1 MNAFFLRPRPWQDEH
16 RMCSTVFMKGR
27 SCICDWSKNFSSS
40 PSTTETKT
48 ICISIHQISEQQFS
62 RLLIGSRNSEYP
74 WIFTVLGRVSKWLLV
89 SWQFQKIT
97 FVRKIKQ
104 LHQQIPRKR
113 QHLACRCLQVDRKK
127 NSCWIC
133 NKILKIWSPKH
144 CQLKHDQTLTSD
156 VFYLQKVPFWFLFN
170 WFGKYKNSYP
180 PQEPRSRCPKT
191 TAKLI

>member
-27 SCICDWSKNFSSS
+27 CCICDWSKNFSSS

-48 ICISIHQISEQQFS
+48 ISISIQKISEQQFS
-62 RLLIGSRNSEYP
+62 HLLIGPPNSEYP

-97 FVRKIKQ
+97 FLRKIKQ

-127 NSCWIC
+127 KFLLNLQQ
-133 NKILKIWSPKH
+133 NLKKWSPKH
-144 CQLKHDQTLTSD
+144 CQLKHEQTLTSD

-170 WFGKYKNSYP
+170 WFGKY
-180 PQEPRSRCPKT
+180 
-191 TAKLI
+191 